1 MPPSLVDSNRRAKAD
16 RGARLDGRRSLP
28 VATNFQ
34 SPKTNRPFWRALI
47 QTFPQES
54 SQVLPQFL
62 MHQLHS
68 AGHDRV
74 GRPQTESTLP
84 NC

>member
-28 VATNFQ
+28 VATNFH
-34 SPKTNRPFWRALI
+34 SPKTNRPFWGALI

-54 SQVLPQFL
+54 SQVLPQFS
-62 MHQLHS
+62 MHQLHG
-68 AGHDRV
+68 ADHDRV
-74 GRPQTESTLP
+74 GWPQTESALG